1 MSIYIKKYN
10 DDKSR
15 YFSKNK
21 KKIVSNDIKVITTHG
36 KGSD

>member
-1 MSIYIKKYN
+1 MMIKVDISPKI
-10 DDKSR
+10 
-15 YFSKNK
+15 K

>member
-1 MSIYIKKYN
+1 MMIKVEISPKI
-10 DDKSR
+10 
-15 YFSKNK
+15 